1 MNFKLINVAILSVL
15 VMASCSKD
23 EVVSN
28 ADTSSQNAISFN
40 ALGSKAQTKATPIT
54 SANLTTTDFDVFAY
68 NSVTG
73 GIFMGS
79 NSQEFAHD
87 GVHIHYNGTIWD
99 YKNSEELAYWPTVDN
114 KLNFYAVSPVVPD
127 DSRLYGFISWL
138 IHSNTQQIS
147 YTTIDEFGSNS
158 GAKNIDVM
166 YAVALN
172 QTKETNSG
180 KVKFNFKHIMSQVLF
195 KARVEYESM
204 AVTIKS
210 IKMNNFYIGGTFT
223 FPAGNEEPT
232 YRNWNLTTHT
242 LTGGYTVGMKN
253 APIEAKS
260 KTEPVWISD
269 ETNPMLFHPQEL
281 KKWSTTSG
289 TAVSKLEADKPE
301 KSETYLIVDCKIEQ
315 NGSTLHDGVLYIPF
329 GATWQPGK
337 RYIYTLVFGG
347 GFDDN
352 GKPILTPIEFDA
364 KVTDWVD
371 ATDNSGDLNTSIG
384 GVN

>member
-54 SANLTTTDFDVFAY
+54 SANLITTDFDVFAY
-68 NSVTG
+68 NSRTG
-73 GIFMGS
+73 VIFMGS
-79 NSQEFAHD
+79 NSDEFAHD
-87 GVHIHYNGTIWD
+87 GVHIHHNGTIWD
-99 YKNSEELAYWPTVDN
+99 YKNSEELAYWPTKDN
-114 KLNFYAVSPVVPD
+114 KLNFYAVSPVSFDPN
-127 DSRLYGFISWL
+127 LYGYFTWL
-138 IHSNTQQIS
+138 IHNDKQQIE
-147 YTTIDEFGSNS
+147 YTTFDEFGSNS
-158 GAKNIDVM
+158 GVKNIDVM
-166 YAVALN
+166 YAVALD

-204 AVTIKS
+204 AVTIRS
-210 IKMNNFYIGGTFT
+210 IKMNNFYISGTFT

-242 LTGGYTVGMKN
+242 LTGGFTVGMKN

-301 KSETYLIVDCKIEQ
+301 NSETYLIVDCKIEQ

-364 KVTDWVD
+364 EVADWAD
-371 ATDNSGDLNTSIG
+371 ATDNSGELNTSIG

>member
-68 NSVTG
+68 NSETH

-114 KLNFYAVSPVVPD
+114 KLNFYAVSPVSF
-127 DSRLYGFISWL
+127 DSNLYGFLTWL
-138 IHSNTQQIS
+138 IHSNTQQIK

-204 AVTIKS
+204 AVTIRN
-210 IKMNNFYIGGTFT
+210 IKMKNFYISGTFT

-232 YRNWNLTTHT
+232 YENWNLTTHISS
-242 LTGGYTVGMKN
+242 GGYTVGMRN
-253 APIEAKS
+253 ASIVADS

-269 ETNPMLFHPQEL
+269 ETNPMLFHPQRL
-281 KKWSTTSG
+281 TKWTPTKTSG
-289 TAVSKLEADKPE
+289 EKVPKSAADNE
-301 KSETYLIVDCKIEQ
+301 KMTYLIVNCKIEQ
-315 NGSTLHDGVLYIPF
+315 NGLTLHDGDLYIPF
-329 GATWQPGK
+329 GATWQPGN

-347 GFDDN
+347 GFNEHGD
-352 GKPILTPIEFDA
+352 PILTPIEFDA
-364 KVTDWVD
+364 EVTDWVD

>member
-68 NSVTG
+68 NSETG

-79 NSQEFAHD
+79 NSDEFAHD
-87 GVHIHYNGTIWD
+87 GVHIHHNGTIWD
-99 YKNSEELAYWPTVDN
+99 YKNSEELAYWPTKDN
-114 KLNFYAVSPVVPD
+114 RLNFYAVSPVSFDPN
-127 DSRLYGFISWL
+127 LYGFLTWL
-138 IHSNTQQIS
+138 IHSDKQQIK
-147 YTTIDEFGSNS
+147 YTTIDEFGYKG

-166 YAVALN
+166 YAVALD

-204 AVTIKS
+204 AVTISS
-210 IKMNNFYIGGTFT
+210 IKMTNFYIGGTFT

-232 YRNWNLTTHT
+232 YKNWKLTTHT
-242 LTGGYTVGMKN
+242 SHGAYTVGMRN
-253 APIEAKS
+253 ASIVADS

-269 ETNPMLFHPQEL
+269 ETNPMLFIPQEL

-289 TAVSKLEADKPE
+289 WAVPKSEADNSSK
-301 KSETYLIVDCKIEQ
+301 TYLIVNCKIEQ
-315 NGSTLHDGVLYIPF
+315 NGLTLHNGDLYIPF
-329 GATWQPGK
+329 GATWQPGN

-347 GFDDN
+347 GFDDK

-364 KVTDWVD
+364 EVTDWVD
-371 ATDNSGDLNTSIG
+371 ATNNSGDLNTSIG